1 MAHPQEFELFGP
13 DFEAN
18 PYPTYAAMQQAPLY
32 WQAWPNGGGVWIV
45 TRYEDV
51 AAILRDHKRFVKNYR
66 NTLTPE
72 QRAEMAPV
80 PEIIQMIDNHLLSHD
95 PPDHTRLRNLV
106 GKAFTSRMVNQM
118 QPRIEAIAGQLLD
131 QVEPQGHMDLIED
144 YAFPLPIIVIA
155 ELLGLPV
162 EDRRRLREWSKAFI
176 APVHDEAE
184 YQVFK
189 AKMLDFTDYLR
200 MLFKERRQEPR
211 QDLITALVQAEEAGD
226 KLSEAELFSM
236 VILLIVAGHET
247 TVNLIGTGVLSLLRQ
262 PDQLERLKE
271 APSLIDGAI
280 EELLRYDG
288 PVETSTPRWAVEDV
302 EIGGQLIRRGQQ
314 VEVVLAAANRDPAQF
329 AQPDRLDITRQDNR
343 HLGFGLGIHYC
354 LGAPLARMEGKIA
367 LTKLLQRLPKLRLAA
382 PVETLQWLRL
392 PPVRGLRSLP
402 VRWDTSAR

>member
-1 MAHPQEFELFGP
+1 MAQQPEFELFGP

-18 PYPTYAAMQQAPLY
+18 PYPTYAAMQQCAPVY
-32 WQAWPNGGGVWIV
+32 WQAWPNGGGAWIV

-51 AAILRDHKRFVKNYR
+51 AAILRDHKRFVKSYR
-66 NTLTPE
+66 NALTPE

-80 PEIIQMIDNHLLSHD
+80 PELIQMIDNHLLSHD

-118 QPRIEAIAGQLLD
+118 QPRIEAIADQLLD
-131 QVEPQGHMDLIED
+131 QVGPQGYMDLIED

-162 EDRRRLREWSKAFI
+162 EDRRQLREWSKAFI
-176 APVHDEAE
+176 APVQNEADYE
-184 YQVFK
+184 LFK
-189 AKMLDFTDYLR
+189 TKMLAFTDYLGK
-200 MLFKERRQEPR
+200 LFRERRREPR
-211 QDLITALVQAEEAGD
+211 QDLITAMVQAEEAGD

-247 TVNLIGTGVLSLLRQ
+247 TVNLIGTGMLSLLRQ
-262 PDQLERLKE
+262 PDQLARLKQ
-271 APSLIDGAI
+271 APFLIDEAI

-288 PVETSTPRWAVEDV
+288 PVETSTPRWAAEDV

-314 VEVVLAAANRDPAQF
+314 VEVVIAAANRDPAQF

-367 LTKLLQRLPKLRLAA
+367 LTKLLQRLPKLGLAA
-382 PVETLQWLRL
+382 PVETLQWQRL
-392 PPVRGLRSLP
+392 PPVRGLRSLL
-402 VRWDTSAR
+402 VRWGE